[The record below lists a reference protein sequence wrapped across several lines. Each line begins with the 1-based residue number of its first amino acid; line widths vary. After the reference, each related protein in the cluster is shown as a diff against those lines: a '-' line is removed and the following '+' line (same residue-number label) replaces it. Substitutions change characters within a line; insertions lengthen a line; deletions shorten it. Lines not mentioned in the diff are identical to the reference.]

1 MASRPPPLLLTKR
14 LTSFL
19 ALNLTPT
26 LNTLLLLTPDGKLLA
41 YASNP
46 PLPVTTLRTH
56 GTVAASLFAI
66 HTSGT
71 DRETV
76 EGALGGR
83 EDGGGTNTED
93 VPLAVTIQLE
103 TGVVLVIRRL
113 RCSMLFVAMGP
124 PQPTATDNG
133 SRPQTQHQQQQ
144 QQQQQQQHT
153 HLQPLAGAIAGTAAS
168 GAAHTNGGQS
178 PPQSSSHN
186 EHAEVASILSAG
198 TGVSSS
204 TIAGSAGVMAT
215 RRHAEEL
222 ARWLDEKLGK
232 LEIPPM
238 GFGGPV

>member
-1 MASRPPPLLLTKR
+1 MATRPPPLLLTKR

-46 PLPVTTLRTH
+46 SLPVTTLRTH

-76 EGALGGR
+76 GGALGGR
-83 EDGGGTNTED
+83 GDGGGSAPED
-93 VPLAVTIQLE
+93 APLAVTIQLE

-124 PQPTATDNG
+124 PQPISTENS
-133 SRPQTQHQQQQ
+133 SRPQTQHQQ
-144 QQQQQQQHT
+144 HA
-153 HLQPLAGAIAGTAAS
+153 HFQPLAGAIAGTAGS
-168 GAAHTNGGQS
+168 SPAHTNGDQS
-178 PPQSSSHN
+178 PPQPSSQN

-204 TIAGSAGVMAT
+204 TTAGSAGVMAT

-222 ARWLDEKLGK
+222 ARWLDDKLGK
-232 LEIPPM
+232 LDLPPM
-238 GFGGPV
+238 GFRGHA

>member
-46 PLPVTTLRTH
+46 SLPVTTLRTH

-83 EDGGGTNTED
+83 EDGGGLNSED

-124 PQPTATDNG
+124 PQPTTATDNG
-133 SRPQTQHQQQQ
+133 SRPQTQSQHQQQH
-144 QQQQQQQHT
+144 HT

-232 LEIPPM
+232 LDLPPM